1 MNLAAVRPPS
11 GPAGGPASAPR
22 QSAAFSNTTLAP
34 SPQAVTAI
42 WADALTAVQL
52 LAQQANRLGG
62 VWLRAPHG
70 PVREAWLQALSA
82 QPLPL
87 LRVPGSVDVPRWLG
101 GLDLAATLQTGRVH
115 EQAGLLRQA
124 DGGLLCLP
132 MAERFAP
139 ALTATLAQTLDRG
152 GVDRGGRFET
162 SHFGVVALDES
173 LDDEAPLAPAL
184 QERLGLWIDLRE
196 VPPAVV
202 RQAPAS
208 WTVNTKSAASTTD
221 AVMARSAASAPQAV
235 LARSAAT
242 KPSMDGRA
250 SLSIS
255 AESSAPPPVTAGDST
270 LQALCGTA
278 LALGIDSLRVPQLAL
293 AVACAHAGLHGRDH
307 VADEDLAY
315 ACRMVLAPRARQ
327 WPATPTEG
335 EPENPPQEGPEAAD
349 LPEPPEPPDSP
360 DPDQPPET
368 APTPP
373 ETAPPASAERD
384 EASPQAPQLPDPET
398 LQAMMVAAAAARL
411 PPDLLQRLM
420 TGAAAAHG
428 ASQGTSG
435 QARQGAQRG
444 RPLPPRPGRPGGH
457 ARLHVLATLRAA
469 APRQRLRG
477 RTEPTQP
484 LRIRA
489 EDFRVHRYQQHSP
502 SCLILALDASGSAA
516 LHRLAEAKGAVQ
528 LLLEQSYARRDSV
541 CVIGFRGAQAQLLL
555 PATRSLV
562 RARRALTGLPGGG
575 GTPLASALQL
585 AHEQAAQL
593 QRQGITPILVVLSD
607 GRANVSLQ
615 GLGGRVQAQAEAQHW
630 ALAWGASGHA
640 GLWIDTAPQPEV
652 LAQQLAHQLGARYL
666 PMPQVQSQRLAQALQ
681 DARPGR

>member
-1 MNLAAVRPPS
+1 MSLAEAT
-11 GPAGGPASAPR
+11 ASAATPE
-22 QSAAFSNTTLAP
+22 AAA
-34 SPQAVTAI
+34 AI
-42 WADALTAVQL
+42 WADALTALQL
-52 LAQQANRLGG
+52 LARQPQGLGG
-62 VWLRAPHG
+62 IWLRAPHG
-70 PVREAWLQALSA
+70 PVREAWLQALA
-82 QPLPL
+82 QQPLPV
-87 LRVPGSVDVPRWLG
+87 LRAPGSVDTQRWLG

-115 EQAGLLRQA
+115 EQPGLLRQA

-139 ALTATLAQTLDRG
+139 ALTSTLAQTLDRG
-152 GVDRGGRFET
+152 GVDTGGSFQASR
-162 SHFGVVALDES
+162 FGVVALDES

-196 VPPAVV
+196 VPPAQALNTTAALPMAGEV
-202 RQAPAS
+202 RP
-208 WTVNTKSAASTTD
+208 
-221 AVMARSAASAPQAV
+221 VMA
-235 LARSAAT
+235 
-242 KPSMDGRA
+242 G
-250 SLSIS
+250 
-255 AESSAPPPVTAGDST
+255 EST

-293 AVACAHAGLHGRDH
+293 SVACAHAALHRRDH

-315 ACRMVLAPRARQ
+315 ACRTVLAPRARQ
-327 WPATPTEG
+327 WPT
-335 EPENPPQEGPEAAD
+335 N
-349 LPEPPEPPDSP
+349 DSA
-360 DPDQPPET
+360 PPET
-368 APTPP
+368 QDGVDSRSEDDAPEAPQANAPPTLP
-373 ETAPPASAERD
+373 ETPSEPARDAQPPSTAPE
-384 EASPQAPQLPDPET
+384 PDPET

-420 TGAAAAHG
+420 TGAATSRG
-428 ASQGTSG
+428 QSQGTSG
-435 QARQGAQRG
+435 QTRQGAQRG
-444 RPLPPRPGRPGGH
+444 RPLPPRPGRPGGG

-477 RTEPTQP
+477 RTETCQP

-489 EDFRVHRYQQHSP
+489 EDFHLHRHQQHSP

-555 PATRSLV
+555 PMTRSLV

-593 QRQGITPILVVLSD
+593 QRQGVTPILVVLSD
-607 GRANVSLQ
+607 GRANVTLQ
-615 GLGGRVQAQAEAQHW
+615 GLGGRVQAQAEAQQW
-630 ALAWGASGHA
+630 ARSWGATGHA

-652 LAQQLAHQLGARYL
+652 LAQQLAQVLGARYL
-666 PMPQVQSQRLAQALQ
+666 PMPQLQSQRLAQALQ
-681 DARPGR
+681 DARPPR

>member
-1 MNLAAVRPPS
+1 MNLAEVRPPT
-11 GPAGGPASAPR
+11 GPGGSATTTSTG
-22 QSAAFSNTTLAP
+22 QAAA
-34 SPQAVTAI
+34 AA
-42 WADALTAVQL
+42 WADALTAIAL
-52 LAQQANRLGG
+52 LERQPHRLGG

-70 PVREAWLQALSA
+70 PVREAWLQALSRQA
-82 QPLPL
+82 LPL
-87 LRVPGSVDVPRWLG
+87 LRAPGSVDTARWLG
-101 GLDLAATLQTGRVH
+101 GLDLAATLHSGRVR
-115 EQAGLLRQA
+115 EQPGLLRQA
-124 DGGLLCLP
+124 HGGLLCLP

-139 ALTATLAQTLDRG
+139 ALTASLAQTLDRG
-152 GVDRGGRFET
+152 GVDQGGDVQPSR
-162 SHFGVVALDES
+162 FGVVALDES

-196 VPPAVV
+196 LPP
-202 RQAPAS
+202 
-208 WTVNTKSAASTTD
+208 SAAQG
-221 AVMARSAASAPQAV
+221 SAQV
-235 LARSAAT
+235 HRV
-242 KPSMDGRA
+242 
-250 SLSIS
+250 
-255 AESSAPPPVTAGDST
+255 SSASSVVVAGDSA

-278 LALGIDSLRVPQLAL
+278 QALGIDSLRVAQRAL
-293 AVACAHAGLHGRDH
+293 DVACAHAGLHGRDH

-315 ACRMVLAPRARQ
+315 ACRTVLAPRARQ
-327 WPATPTEG
+327 WPADAG
-335 EPENPPQEGPEAAD
+335 PPQEATDSPDTESAN
-349 LPEPPEPPDSP
+349 ETPPEPPP
-360 DPDQPPET
+360 PAEPPEAT
-368 APTPP
+368 SPSEADGDAPPPGTPP
-373 ETAPPASAERD
+373 ELD
-384 EASPQAPQLPDPET
+384 PDT

-420 TGAAAAHG
+420 TGAAPTRSSG
-428 ASQGTSG
+428 QGTSG

-477 RTEPTQP
+477 RHDSGQA

-489 EDFRVHRYQQHSP
+489 EDFHVHRYQQRSP

-541 CVIGFRGAQAQLLL
+541 CVVGFRGAQAQLLL
-555 PATRSLV
+555 PMTRSLV

-585 AHEQAAQL
+585 AHEQASQL

-607 GRANVSLQ
+607 GKANVTLQ
-615 GLGGRVQAQAEAQHW
+615 GLGGRVQAQEEARHW
-630 ALAWGASGHA
+630 AGVWQRTGHA

-652 LAQQLAHQLGARYL
+652 QARQLADLLGARYL
-666 PMPQVQSQRLAQALQ
+666 PMPQLQSQRLAQALQ
-681 DARPGR
+681 AARPGA

>member
-1 MNLAAVRPPS
+1 MNAAAQR
-11 GPAGGPASAPR
+11 PAGVTDQAAARLQSGSPPRASMSPNQAPA
-22 QSAAFSNTTLAP
+22 AAEA
-34 SPQAVTAI
+34 TAR
-42 WADALTAVQL
+42 WHDALIALQL
-52 LAQQANRLGG
+52 LAHKPHRLGG
-62 VWLRAPHG
+62 IWLRAPHG
-70 PVREAWLQALSA
+70 PVREAWLQALA
-82 QPLPL
+82 ALPL
-87 LRVPGSVDVPRWLG
+87 LLIRAPGSVDSARWLG
-101 GLDLAATLQTGRVH
+101 GLDLSATLQTGRLQ

-152 GVDRGGRFET
+152 GVDRGGRFEP
-162 SHFGVVALDES
+162 SRFGVVALDES
-173 LDDEAPLAPAL
+173 LDDEAPLALAL

-196 VPPAVV
+196 VAPSTLRVAVTP
-202 RQAPAS
+202 RLSDMNQAKA
-208 WTVNTKSAASTTD
+208 
-221 AVMARSAASAPQAV
+221 
-235 LARSAAT
+235 
-242 KPSMDGRA
+242 
-250 SLSIS
+250 
-255 AESSAPPPVTAGDST
+255 TAGDSI

-278 LALGIDSLRVPQLAL
+278 IALGIDSLRVPQLAL
-293 AVACAHAGLHGRDH
+293 QVACAHASLHNRDH

-315 ACRMVLAPRARQ
+315 ACRTVLAPRARQ
-327 WPATPTEG
+327 WPAGESEEVEAPDSDDAASDSPPPADPSAPETPSEPKPPQDKSKDSPEPTSAPEI
-335 EPENPPQEGPEAAD
+335 EPEA
-349 LPEPPEPPDSP
+349 
-360 DPDQPPET
+360 
-368 APTPP
+368 
-373 ETAPPASAERD
+373 
-384 EASPQAPQLPDPET
+384 

-420 TGAAAAHG
+420 TGAAPARGH
-428 ASQGTSG
+428 SQGTSG

-444 RPLPPRPGRPGGH
+444 RPLPPRPGRPGGG

-477 RTEPTQP
+477 RTDPSQP

-489 EDFRVHRYQQHSP
+489 EDFHVHRHQQHTP

-555 PATRSLV
+555 PMTRSLV

-593 QRQGITPILVVLSD
+593 QRQGISPILVVLSD
-607 GRANVSLQ
+607 GRANVTLQ

-630 ALAWGASGHA
+630 ARAWGATGHA
-640 GLWIDTAPQPEV
+640 GLWIDTAPQPET
-652 LAQQLAHQLGARYL
+652 LAQQLAQLLGARYL
-666 PMPQVQSQRLAQALQ
+666 PMPQLQSQRLAQALQ
-681 DARPGR
+681 DARPSR

>member
-1 MNLAAVRPPS
+1 MSPHQAPAANE
-11 GPAGGPASAPR
+11 A
-22 QSAAFSNTTLAP
+22 
-34 SPQAVTAI
+34 TAR
-42 WADALTAVQL
+42 WHDARIALQL
-52 LAQQANRLGG
+52 LAQQPHRLGG

-70 PVREAWLQALSA
+70 PVREAWLQALA
-82 QPLPL
+82 ALPLPL
-87 LRVPGSVDVPRWLG
+87 MRAPGSVDSARWLG
-101 GLDLAATLQTGRVH
+101 GLDLSATLQTGRLQ

-152 GVDRGGRFET
+152 GVDRGGHFEH
-162 SHFGVVALDES
+162 SRFGVVALDES
-173 LDDEAPLAPAL
+173 LDDEAPLALAL

-196 VPPAVV
+196 V
-202 RQAPAS
+202 AP
-208 WTVNTKSAASTTD
+208 STLR
-221 AVMARSAASAPQAV
+221 A
-235 LARSAAT
+235 AAT
-242 KPSMDGRA
+242 QLPSHMGRT
-250 SLSIS
+250 
-255 AESSAPPPVTAGDST
+255 EVTAGDSI

-293 AVACAHAGLHGRDH
+293 QVACGHAGLHGRDH

-315 ACRMVLAPRARQ
+315 ACRTVLAPRARQ
-327 WPATPTEG
+327 WPSGQSE
-335 EPENPPQEGPEAAD
+335 EVEEVEAPDSDDAA
-349 LPEPPEPPDSP
+349 PDSP
-360 DPDQPPET
+360 PPSDNVTPEAPPEE
-368 APTPP
+368 TPP
-373 ETAPPASAERD
+373 QD
-384 EASPQAPQLPDPET
+384 ESKESSEQQPSPDFDPEA

-420 TGAAAAHG
+420 TGAAPARGH
-428 ASQGTSG
+428 SQGTSG
-435 QARQGAQRG
+435 QARQGVQRG
-444 RPLPPRPGRPGGH
+444 RPLPPRPGRPGGG

-477 RTEPTQP
+477 RTDPSQP
-484 LRIRA
+484 VRIRA
-489 EDFRVHRYQQHSP
+489 EDFHVHRHQQHTP

-528 LLLEQSYARRDSV
+528 MLLEQSYARRDSV

-555 PATRSLV
+555 PMTRSLV

-593 QRQGITPILVVLSD
+593 QRQGISPILVVLSD
-607 GRANVSLQ
+607 GRANVTLQ

-630 ALAWGASGHA
+630 ARAWGATGHA
-640 GLWIDTAPQPEV
+640 GLWIDTAPQPET
-652 LAQQLAHQLGARYL
+652 LAQQLAQLLGARYL
-666 PMPQVQSQRLAQALQ
+666 PMPQLQSQRLAQALQ
-681 DARPGR
+681 DARPER

>member
-1 MNLAAVRPPS
+1 MNLAGDRPPAAA
-11 GPAGGPASAPR
+11 AGANASATLRPGAT
-22 QSAAFSNTTLAP
+22 SAHAP
-34 SPQAVTAI
+34 APAAQAAAAI

-52 LAQQANRLGG
+52 LVQQPHRLGG
-62 VWLRAPHG
+62 VWLRAAHG

-82 QPLPL
+82 QPLPV
-87 LRVPGSVDVPRWLG
+87 LRVPGTVDSQRWLG
-101 GLDLAATLQTGRVH
+101 GLDLAATLQSGRVQ

-139 ALTATLAQTLDRG
+139 ALTSTLAQTLDRG
-152 GVDRGGRFET
+152 GVDTGGNFHVSR
-162 SHFGVVALDES
+162 FGVVALDES

-184 QERLGLWIDLRE
+184 QERLGLWIDLRQ
-196 VPPAVV
+196 VPPADV
-202 RQAPAS
+202 RA
-208 WTVNTKSAASTTD
+208 TTAA
-221 AVMARSAASAPQAV
+221 AVAGDPQ
-235 LARSAAT
+235 
-242 KPSMDGRA
+242 
-250 SLSIS
+250 
-255 AESSAPPPVTAGDST
+255 PPVVATDST
-270 LQALCGTA
+270 LQALCATA

-293 AVACAHAGLHGRDH
+293 EVACAHAALHGRDH
-307 VADEDLAY
+307 VADEDLGY
-315 ACRMVLAPRARQ
+315 ACRTVLAPRARQ
-327 WPATPTEG
+327 WPAQDSAQEDRSDSADPA
-335 EPENPPQEGPEAAD
+335 PEHDAPAP
-349 LPEPPEPPDSP
+349 PPEPALESASEPLEPPP
-360 DPDQPPET
+360 DPHAEPPPGAPPET
-368 APTPP
+368 
-373 ETAPPASAERD
+373 
-384 EASPQAPQLPDPET
+384 DPEA

-420 TGAAAAHG
+420 TGAAVKRND
-428 ASQGTSG
+428 SQGTSG
-435 QARQGAQRG
+435 QARLGAQRG
-444 RPLPPRPGRPGGH
+444 RPLPPRPGRPGGG

-477 RTEPTQP
+477 RIDNTQP

-489 EDFRVHRYQQHSP
+489 EDFHVHRYQQHSA

-555 PATRSLV
+555 PMTRSLV

-607 GRANVSLQ
+607 GRANVTLQ
-615 GLGGRVQAQAEAQHW
+615 GLGGRAQAQAEAQHW
-630 ALAWGASGHA
+630 ARAWQLTGHA
-640 GLWIDTAPQPEV
+640 GLWIDTAPQPEA
-652 LAQQLAHQLGARYL
+652 LAQQLAQVLDARYL
-666 PMPQVQSQRLAQALQ
+666 PMPQLQSQRLAQALQ
-681 DARPGR
+681 DGRPGR

>member
-1 MNLAAVRPPS
+1 MNVAVQRPAE
-11 GPAGGPASAPR
+11 G
-22 QSAAFSNTTLAP
+22 
-34 SPQAVTAI
+34 
-42 WADALTAVQL
+42 ADAAAARLQNGSPAIPTMSPNQAPAANEATARWHDARIALQL
-52 LAQQANRLGG
+52 LAQQPHRLGG
-62 VWLRAPHG
+62 IWLRAPHG
-70 PVREAWLQALSA
+70 PVREAWLQALA
-82 QPLPL
+82 ALPLPL
-87 LRVPGSVDVPRWLG
+87 IRAPGSVDSARWLG
-101 GLDLAATLQTGRVH
+101 GLDLAATLQTGRLQ

-152 GVDRGGRFET
+152 GVDRGGRFEP
-162 SHFGVVALDES
+162 SRFGVVALDES

-196 VPPAVV
+196 VAPSTLRAAVTP
-202 RQAPAS
+202 RLSDMNQA
-208 WTVNTKSAASTTD
+208 
-221 AVMARSAASAPQAV
+221 
-235 LARSAAT
+235 
-242 KPSMDGRA
+242 
-250 SLSIS
+250 
-255 AESSAPPPVTAGDST
+255 EVTAGDSI
-270 LQALCGTA
+270 LQVLCGTA
-278 LALGIDSLRVPQLAL
+278 LALGIDSLRVTQLAL
-293 AVACAHAGLHGRDH
+293 QVACAHAGLHGRDH

-315 ACRMVLAPRARQ
+315 ACRTVLAPRARQ
-327 WPATPTEG
+327 WPAGERVEVEEAEAPDSEDAAPDSPPPADPPAPESPPEETPAQNESK
-335 EPENPPQEGPEAAD
+335 D
-349 LPEPPEPPDSP
+349 SPEPPPSP
-360 DPDQPPET
+360 DI
-368 APTPP
+368 
-373 ETAPPASAERD
+373 
-384 EASPQAPQLPDPET
+384 DPEA

-420 TGAAAAHG
+420 TGAAPARGH
-428 ASQGTSG
+428 SQGTSG

-444 RPLPPRPGRPGGH
+444 RPLPPRPGRPGGG

-477 RTEPTQP
+477 RTDPSQP
-484 LRIRA
+484 VRIRA
-489 EDFRVHRYQQHSP
+489 EDFHVHRHQQHTP

-555 PATRSLV
+555 PMTRSLV

-593 QRQGITPILVVLSD
+593 QRQGISPILVVLSD
-607 GRANVSLQ
+607 GRANVTLQ

-630 ALAWGASGHA
+630 ARAWGATGHA
-640 GLWIDTAPQPEV
+640 GLWIDTAPQPEAQ
-652 LAQQLAHQLGARYL
+652 AQQLAQLLGARYL
-666 PMPQVQSQRLAQALQ
+666 PMPQLQSQRLAQALQ
-681 DARPGR
+681 DARPPR

>member
-1 MNLAAVRPPS
+1 MSPPVAPLSDAAQ
-11 GPAGGPASAPR
+11 AT
-22 QSAAFSNTTLAP
+22 AAA
-34 SPQAVTAI
+34 AR
-42 WADALTAVQL
+42 WADALTALHL
-52 LAQQANRLGG
+52 LAQAPQRLGG
-62 VWLRAPHG
+62 LWLRAPHG
-70 PVREAWLQALSA
+70 PVREAWLQALA
-82 QPLPL
+82 QQPLPV
-87 LRVPGSVDVPRWLG
+87 LRAPGSVDAQRWLG
-101 GLDLAATLQTGRVH
+101 GLDLSATLQSGRVH

-124 DGGLLCLP
+124 HGGLLCLP

-152 GVDRGGRFET
+152 GVDTGGAFHASR
-162 SHFGVVALDES
+162 FGVVALDES

-184 QERLGLWIDLRE
+184 QERLALWIDLRE
-196 VPPAVV
+196 VPPAQVLKAGAAL
-202 RQAPAS
+202 APA
-208 WTVNTKSAASTTD
+208 TGAMPVVAGESA
-221 AVMARSAASAPQAV
+221 
-235 LARSAAT
+235 
-242 KPSMDGRA
+242 
-250 SLSIS
+250 
-255 AESSAPPPVTAGDST
+255 

-293 AVACAHAGLHGRDH
+293 SVAVAHAALHRRDH

-315 ACRMVLAPRARQ
+315 ACRTVLAPRARH
-327 WPATPTEG
+327 WPADENAP
-335 EPENPPQEGPEAAD
+335 PESPDGADSASADDASEAPQADAPPP
-349 LPEPPEPPDSP
+349 PPEPPSEP
-360 DPDQPPET
+360 ARE
-368 APTPP
+368 A
-373 ETAPPASAERD
+373 APPPATHAD
-384 EASPQAPQLPDPET
+384 PDPEA

-420 TGAAAAHG
+420 TGAAPQRQG
-428 ASQGTSG
+428 SQGSSG
-435 QARQGAQRG
+435 QTRQGGQRG
-444 RPLPPRPGRPGGH
+444 RPLPPRPGRPGGG

-477 RTEPTQP
+477 RTQASEP

-489 EDFRVHRYQQHSP
+489 EDFHLHRHQQHSA

-555 PATRSLV
+555 PMTRSLV

-607 GRANVSLQ
+607 GRANVTLQ

-630 ALAWGASGHA
+630 ARAWHGSGHA
-640 GLWIDTAPQPEV
+640 GLWIDTAPQPEA
-652 LAQQLAHQLGARYL
+652 LAQQLAQTLGARYL
-666 PMPQVQSQRLAQALQ
+666 PMPQLQSRRLAQALQ
-681 DARPGR
+681 DARPSR

>member
-1 MNLAAVRPPS
+1 MNAAAQR
-11 GPAGGPASAPR
+11 PAGGPDP
-22 QSAAFSNTTLAP
+22 AAARLHRGAQP
-34 SPQAVTAI
+34 SPNTSKPSHHESPAEAEAAAR
-42 WADALTAVQL
+42 WDDALIALQL
-52 LAQQANRLGG
+52 LAQPPHRLGG

-70 PVREAWLQALSA
+70 PVREAWLQALA
-82 QPLPL
+82 ALPLPL
-87 LRVPGSVDVPRWLG
+87 IRAPGSVDSARWLG
-101 GLDLAATLQTGRVH
+101 GLDLAATLQTGRLQ

-139 ALTATLAQTLDRG
+139 ALAATLAQTLDRG
-152 GVDRGGRFET
+152 GVDRGGRLEP
-162 SHFGVVALDES
+162 SRFGVVALDES
-173 LDDEAPLAPAL
+173 LDDEAPLTPAL

-196 VPPAVV
+196 V
-202 RQAPAS
+202 APS
-208 WTVNTKSAASTTD
+208 TLRAAATPRLSE
-221 AVMARSAASAPQAV
+221 MPQAE
-235 LARSAAT
+235 A
-242 KPSMDGRA
+242 
-250 SLSIS
+250 
-255 AESSAPPPVTAGDST
+255 TAGDSV

-293 AVACAHAGLHGRDH
+293 QVACAHAALHGRDH

-315 ACRMVLAPRARQ
+315 ACRTVLAPRARQ
-327 WPATPTEG
+327 WPTSETD
-335 EPENPPQEGPEAAD
+335 EAA
-349 LPEPPEPPDSP
+349 EAEDSP
-360 DPDQPPET
+360 DAAPDS
-368 APTPP
+368 
-373 ETAPPASAERD
+373 APPPDTTAQDAPPKEPPSLDEPSAPPPPP
-384 EASPQAPQLPDPET
+384 SPDIDPEA
-398 LQAMMVAAAAARL
+398 LQAMMVAAASARL
-411 PPDLLQRLM
+411 PADLLQRLM
-420 TGAAAAHG
+420 TGAAPARGH
-428 ASQGTSG
+428 SQGTSG

-444 RPLPPRPGRPGGH
+444 RPLPPRPGRPGGG

-477 RTEPTQP
+477 RTDPSQTV
-484 LRIRA
+484 RIRA
-489 EDFRVHRYQQHSP
+489 EDFHVHRHQQHTP

-555 PATRSLV
+555 PTTRSLV

-607 GRANVSLQ
+607 GRANVTLQ

-630 ALAWGASGHA
+630 ARAWGAAGHA

-652 LAQQLAHQLGARYL
+652 QAQQLAQQLGARYL
-666 PMPQVQSQRLAQALQ
+666 PMPQLQSQRLAQALQ
-681 DARPGR
+681 DARPSR